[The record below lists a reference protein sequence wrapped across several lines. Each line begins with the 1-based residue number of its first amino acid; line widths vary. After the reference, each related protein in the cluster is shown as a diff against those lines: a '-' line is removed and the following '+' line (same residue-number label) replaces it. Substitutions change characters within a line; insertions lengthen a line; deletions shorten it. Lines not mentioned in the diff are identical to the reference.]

1 MEYIK
6 NMDGDAMSLKFI
18 YGRSGSGKS
27 YFCTES
33 IKKALDKGNNNKIIL
48 LVPEQFS
55 FQAEKNLIQKVGAT
69 GILNVEVL
77 SFKRLAHRVFNEVG
91 GLIHKNMD
99 DSGKCMLIYK
109 IMMDMKEELQV
120 FNTAAKQQGFA
131 AVIADLITEFKNYNV
146 TPEVLMET
154 ANSIEGDEF
163 LRKKTRDIGIIYS
176 KFESVINKG
185 YIDPEDYLTILY
197 NKIDDYSSIKNSE
210 IWIDEFNY
218 FTPQQYRIMEK
229 LLKLAKRV
237 NITLCMNTSKD
248 KGMDGGVFNLVEKT
262 EKRLIEIAM
271 NNNIALDKPV
281 ELWKKPYPRFKNSR
295 EISYL
300 ESNFFNYNCEVYKN
314 DTRDIKI
321 LRGSNLYSEVEQ
333 VAKDIVRLCRDR
345 GFRFKDIAV
354 VSRDLSIYE
363 NTVKAIFSE
372 YEIPNF
378 IDKRKEIDDNP
389 LIVLIKASIEIFTKN
404 WSYQSMFRYLKTGLL
419 DIDEEEIFLLENYV
433 LACGIK
439 GKTKWTGDKKWD
451 NFINYNF
458 EKEVDDEEKEKV
470 LERINEIR
478 YKVSKPLYEFWKNI
492 HGKHKG
498 VHICT
503 AAFEFLCNI
512 GVPEKIESWVDKFKE
527 EGNQQ
532 LSREYSSIWNLV
544 MELLDEVVE
553 VVGEEELSLEEF
565 VDIITIG
572 FNQNKMGLIPPA
584 LDQVLISSVD
594 RIKSHNIKA
603 LYIIGVNDGV
613 FPRGNWEEG
622 VFTDLDRIALRN
634 SGIELA
640 SDTKTK
646 ALEEQF
652 LIYSSLTI
660 ASDYLRI
667 SYSVAD
673 HEGKALRPSMI
684 ISRLKRIYSKIEEGE
699 ETEERENSIENIYRP
714 VPTFNK
720 LITLMRKDSSL
731 NTADPVWKQ
740 VHLWYKNNEHWR
752 ENYKRV
758 ILGFKYDNQMK
769 KLNKDSVE
777 KLYGKNIRL
786 SVSRL
791 ERYVECPFA
800 YYVQYGLKAKERKI
814 FKLSSPDIGTFMHKV
829 IDDFSE
835 EVEKS
840 GMHWGDLSKEWCEKN
855 INISV
860 DKIVNETS
868 GSILNSSARYRYL
881 MERLK
886 KVLLRA
892 VWLIVNHMKKSGFEP
907 LGYEMVFGE
916 DGDFPP
922 MEITLSDGQKVSL
935 IGRIDRVDKLI
946 ADEGVFYRIIDYK
959 SGNKDFK
966 LSDVYYGLQI
976 QLITYLD
983 AIINAGNSEKELPS
997 LPAGILYFKLQD
1009 PIIKGNKNL
1018 TEEEIEKA
1026 IMKELRM
1033 KGLIL
1038 QNTEIVKEMDRDLE
1052 GISLIIPAEIKKD
1065 GNLSSR
1071 SSTATREQ
1079 FEELREHVRNNLINT
1094 CKEMLDG
1101 EIGIKPYRKKE
1112 SVPCKFCLFSA
1123 ICQFDNSIES
1133 NKYNVL
1139 KELKDQEVWD
1149 KLDEELGTK
1158 ASREGDN

>member
-1 MEYIK
+1 
-6 NMDGDAMSLKFI
+6 MSLRFI

-33 IKKALDKGNNNKIIL
+33 IKNSLSKGVNNKIIL

-69 GILNVEVL
+69 GLLNVEVL
-77 SFKRLAHRVFNEVG
+77 SFKRLAHRVFSEVG

-109 IMMDMKEELQV
+109 IMMDTKDELKV

-131 AVIADLITEFKNYNV
+131 TVIADLITEFKNYNV
-146 TPEVLMET
+146 TPQALIET
-154 ANSIEGDEF
+154 SNSIEEDQF
-163 LRKKTRDIGIIYS
+163 LAKKIRDIGIIYD
-176 KFESVINKG
+176 KFVKVINKG

-197 NKIDDYSSIKNSE
+197 NKIDYYEPIKNSE

-218 FTPQQYRIMEK
+218 FTPQQYKIIEK
-229 LLKLAKRV
+229 FLKLAKRV
-237 NITLCMNTSKD
+237 NITLCMNTSKN
-248 KGMDGGVFNLVEKT
+248 KGMDGGIFNLTEKT
-262 EKRLIEIAM
+262 EKKLIDIAM
-271 NNNIALDKPV
+271 NNNISLDKPV
-281 ELWKKPYPRFKNSR
+281 ELWKKPYPRFKDSK

-300 ESNFFNYNCEVYKN
+300 ESNFFNYNCTPYKGH
-314 DTRDIKI
+314 TKDIKI
-321 LRGSNLYSEVEQ
+321 LKSANLYSEVEN
-333 VAKDIVRLCRDR
+333 VAKDIIKLCRDK

-354 VSRDLSIYE
+354 VSRDLAIYE

-378 IDKRKEIDDNP
+378 IDRKKDIDDNP
-389 LIVLIKASIEIFTKN
+389 LIILIKASIEIFTKN
-404 WSYQSMFRYLKTGLL
+404 WSYQSIFRYLKTGLL
-419 DIDEEEIFLLENYV
+419 DIDEEDIFLLENYV

-439 GKTKWTGDKKWD
+439 GKNKWTGDKKWE
-451 NFINYNF
+451 NFISYNF
-458 EKEVDDEEKEKV
+458 EKEIEDEEKEKM
-470 LERINEIR
+470 LQRINEIR
-478 YKVSKPLYEFWKNI
+478 YKVAEPLLELWKNI
-492 HGKHKG
+492 HGRHKA

-503 AAFEFLCNI
+503 SAFNFLCSI

-527 EGNQQ
+527 DGNQQ

-553 VVGEEELSLEEF
+553 VVGEEEVTLEEF
-565 VDIITIG
+565 IDIITIG
-572 FNQNKMGLIPPA
+572 FSHNKMGLIPPA
-584 LDQVLISSVD
+584 LDQVLVSSID

-603 LYIIGVNDGV
+603 LYIIGVNDGI
-613 FPRGNWEEG
+613 FPKGNWEEG
-622 VFTDLDRIALRN
+622 VFTDLDRITLRN

-667 SYSVAD
+667 SYPIAD

-684 ISRLKRIYSKIEEGE
+684 ISRLKRVYSRIEEQWE
-699 ETEERENSIENIYRP
+699 EMDEAKVALENIYRK

-720 LITLMRKDSSL
+720 LITLMRRDNSL
-731 NTADPVWKQ
+731 STVDPVWKQ
-740 VHLWYKNNEHWR
+740 VHLWYKNNRQWR
-752 ENYKRV
+752 ETYKRV
-758 ILGFKYDNQMK
+758 ISGFEYDNQMK
-769 KLNKDSVE
+769 KLNSDSVQ

-800 YYVQYGLKAKERKI
+800 YYIQYGLKAKERKI

-835 EVEKS
+835 TVRKNQL
-840 GMHWGDLSKEWCEKN
+840 HWGDLSKEWCEKN
-855 INISV
+855 IDISI
-860 DKIVNETS
+860 DKIINDTS

-892 VWLIVNHMKKSGFEP
+892 IWLIVTHMKQSGFQP
-907 LGYEMVFGE
+907 LGYEMIFGE

-922 MEITLSDGQKVSL
+922 IEISLSNGEKVNL
-935 IGRIDRVDKLI
+935 IGRIDRVDKLVGE
-946 ADEGVFYRIIDYK
+946 EGVFYRIIDYK

-983 AIINAGNSEKELPS
+983 AIIKAGNGENGIPS
-997 LPAGILYFKLQD
+997 LPAGVLYFKLQD

-1026 IMKELRM
+1026 IMKELKM

-1038 QNTEIVKEMDRDLE
+1038 KDTEIVKEMDRDIE

-1071 SSTATREQ
+1071 SSTATKEQ
-1079 FEELREHVRNNLINT
+1079 FEELREHVRNNLVKS
-1094 CKEMLDG
+1094 CEQMLDG
-1101 EIGIKPYRKKE
+1101 DIGIKPYRKKE
-1112 SVPCKFCLFSA
+1112 SVPCKYCIFSS
-1123 ICQFDNSIES
+1123 ICQFDDSIES
-1133 NKYNVL
+1133 NKYNSI
-1139 KELKDQEVWD
+1139 KELKDHEVWE
-1149 KLDEELGTK
+1149 KLDEELGGK
-1158 ASREGDN
+1158 DSGEGDN